1 MSRLAILVTLL
12 ILSLL
17 GGAGYWVS
25 QQLVKKEF
33 DLPTG
38 LQGEAA
44 VNPLLAAERFLT
56 TMGISTTPLD
66 DTSRLLGKLG
76 PTDVLLITSDRQ
88 TLGLQRTS
96 TLLEW
101 VEKGGKLIVTVPH
114 LLEEEEPLRDPLLQA
129 LGLTLFYVDE
139 DTIDTDMSEYADYLD
154 VDWPSAKDFM
164 KIDIDL
170 LYVLEGAQSGDW
182 VIENDW
188 GAVLV
193 RRQHGYGTVTI
204 VTDLQFIQF
213 LQIGEYDHAKF
224 LWHLVDG
231 QGPVWLITNN
241 DMPSLWEWLWQYAPE
256 IMTAGLL
263 WLGLWLWSRSRRF
276 GPRLAE
282 LPPVRRRILE
292 HVEANGRFL
301 WHQKQSH
308 HLIAAVRKHF
318 ITTAANRYPGWGR
331 MSDEERAELLAS
343 DTDQD
348 VRTTRRLLE
357 ETEIRHQHEFTRMIR
372 QYENT
377 RKQL

>member
-1 MSRLAILVTLL
+1 MSRQSILVSLL

-17 GGAGYWVS
+17 LGAGYWVS
-25 QQLVKKEF
+25 QLLVKKEIE
-33 DLPTG
+33 LPTG

-44 VNPLLAAERFLT
+44 VNPLLAAERFLAA
-56 TMGISTTPLD
+56 MGISTTPLD
-66 DTSRLLGKLG
+66 DTSRLLRKLG
-76 PTDVLLITSDRQ
+76 PTDALLITSDRQ
-88 TLGLQRTS
+88 TLGLERTS
-96 TLLEW
+96 ALLEW
-101 VEKGGKLIVTVPH
+101 VAGGGRLIATVPH
-114 LLEEEEPLRDPLLQA
+114 LSKEEEALRDPLLET

-139 DTIDTDMSEYADYLD
+139 ESIADDMNEYADYLD
-154 VDWPSAKDFM
+154 VDWPSANDFM
-164 KIDIDL
+164 KIDIGL
-170 LYVLEGAQSGDW
+170 LYVLEGAKSGDW

-193 RRQHGYGTVTI
+193 RRQYGDGSVTI
-204 VTDLQFIQF
+204 VADLEFIQF
-213 LQIGEYDHAKF
+213 LQIGNHDHAKF

-256 IMTAGLL
+256 IMTAALL
-263 WLGLWLWSRSRRF
+263 WLGLWLWSQSRRF

-301 WHQKQSH
+301 WHQKQSP
-308 HLIAAVRKHF
+308 HLVAAVRKHF

-343 DTDQD
+343 ITDQD

-357 ETEIRHQHEFTRMIR
+357 EPDIRHQHEFTRMIR
-372 QYENT
+372 QYENI

>member
-1 MSRLAILVTLL
+1 MSRLTILVTLL

-17 GGAGYWVS
+17 GGAGYWIS
-25 QQLVKKEF
+25 QQLEKREIE
-33 DLPTG
+33 LPGG
-38 LQGEAA
+38 LTGEAA
-44 VNPLLAAERFLT
+44 VNPLLAAERFLAA
-56 TMGISTTPLD
+56 MGIATTPLD
-66 DTSRLLGKLG
+66 DNSRLLHKLG

-88 TLGLQRTS
+88 TLGLERTRA
-96 TLLEW
+96 LLEW
-101 VEKGGKLIVTVPH
+101 VAGGGRLVATVPH
-114 LLEEEEPLRDPLLQA
+114 LLKEEEPLRDPLLET

-139 DTIDTDMSEYADYLD
+139 ESIAEDTSEYADYLD
-154 VDWPSAKDFM
+154 VDWPSANDFM

-193 RRQHGYGTVTI
+193 RRQHGDGSVTI
-204 VTDLQFIQF
+204 VTDLEFIQF
-213 LQIGEYDHAKF
+213 LQIGKHDHAKF

-231 QGPVWLITNN
+231 RGPVWLITNN

-256 IMTAGLL
+256 IMTAALL

-282 LPPVRRRILE
+282 PPPVRRRILE

-301 WHQKQSH
+301 WHQKQSR
-308 HLIAAVRKHF
+308 HLVAAVRKHF
-318 ITTAANRYPGWGR
+318 ITSATNRYPGWGR

-343 DTDQD
+343 VTDQD

-357 ETEIRHQHEFTRMIR
+357 GPEVRHQHEFTRMIR
-372 QYENT
+372 QYENI